1 MFNKISVSEVAFHYC
16 VLLYCDYFEN
26 RQDVSQCKVQIF
38 YFLCCRGVVSRERGS
53 EGLSSVAKE
62 LSVSLLT
69 LYFYIVFK

>member
-1 MFNKISVSEVAFHYC
+1 MIILKIDKMYLNVKF
-16 VLLYCDYFEN
+16 
-26 RQDVSQCKVQIF
+26 QIF
-38 YFLCCRGVVSRERGS
+38 YFLRCRGVVSRERGS